1 MKNFCYILI
10 TLSLVACSA
19 SKPKIQTT
27 KKPVAVVQPKKVNQ
41 PEKEI
46 IIDQNLKKPEELVA
60 TSRVKVTPEI
70 INGYITQ
77 FKEAAMQNMK
87 EHGVPASITLAQGI
101 LESGAGT
108 GTLCRT
114 ANNHFGIKCHKEWTG
129 EYVRHDDDA
138 AQECFRKYTNPS
150 ESYRDHSLFL
160 TNRPWYAPLFKLDKY
175 DYKAWSHGLKKA
187 GYATDPKYPEKLIS
201 IIERYQLH
209 QYDSKVLGFVF
220 VPATK
225 PVEAKKVDT
234 VTTAKENLPVDK
246 EITPAVKDVVTA
258 VTQVTSTAEA
268 TTTHT
273 VAQGETLYSISKKYN
288 TTVENLKQKNKLM
301 DNAISIG
308 QQLIIF

>member
-1 MKNFCYILI
+1 MKNFCYLLI
-10 TLSLVACSA
+10 AITLVACSA
-19 SKPKIQTT
+19 AKPKIQTT
-27 KKPVAVVQPKKVNQ
+27 RKPVVTTSTRKVHE

-70 INGYITQ
+70 INGYIGQ
-77 FKEAAMQNMK
+77 FKEIAMHNMK

-114 ANNHFGIKCHKEWTG
+114 ANNHFGIKCHKEWNG

-138 AQECFRKYTNPS
+138 AQECFRKYNEPA
-150 ESYRDHSLFL
+150 ESYTDHSLFL
-160 TNRPWYAPLFKLDKY
+160 TSRPWYAPLFKLDKY
-175 DYKAWSHGLKKA
+175 DYKGWAYGLKKA
-187 GYATDPKYPEKLIS
+187 GYATDPKYPEKLIG

-220 VPATK
+220 VPASK
-225 PVEAKKVDT
+225 PVEVKKTET
-234 VTTAKENLPVDK
+234 VAVTPAKEVTN
-246 EITPAVKDVVTA
+246 EVKDVVQS
-258 VTQVTSTAEA
+258 VTQVTA
-268 TTTHT
+268 TPTDASTTHT

-288 TTVENLKQKNKLM
+288 TTVENLKQKNNLM